1 MNAIY
6 KVIRRFLRSQD
17 GPTATEYAVLI
28 AVICVAAIGALS
40 SFGIHM
46 DTLYTNLATT
56 IPTGS
61 GAGS

>member
-1 MNAIY
+1 MSGINQI
-6 KVIRRFLRSQD
+6 IRRFLRTQD

-40 SFGIHM
+40 SFGVHM
-46 DTLYTNLATT
+46 DGLYNTLAAT